1 MTDWVLPTPL
11 QWQLVKAD
19 LDPVEGSEQAGDRP
33 CLIVSRE
40 EINGFLPTVTVLPVT
55 TLKPGRRPYPSEV
68 LLPAGLAGN
77 PNPSLIMAQQVRT
90 IDKRRFYYSYGWLR
104 DETCREKVRQ
114 VIRMYFELD

>member
-1 MTDWVLPTPL
+1 MEFRLPTPL

-40 EINGFLPTVTVLPVT
+40 EANEALPTVTVLPVT

-77 PNPSLIMAQQVRT
+77 PNASLIMAQQVRT
-90 IDKRRFYYSYGWLR
+90 VDKRRFYQSYGWLR
-104 DETCREKVRQ
+104 DETCQEKVRQ
-114 VIRMYFELD
+114 VIRMYFDLD